1 MKSETRRLNKLK
13 DTSRNLA
20 KRYKLPEAAL
30 KIIEK
35 AGKIH
40 GQQSRAIQV
49 AVELLWA
56 KVGWAVE
63 DSAMSAILDSPLTGK
78 TYKIP
83 PRTVSLIEALS
94 HEYGTQGKVLAAIAY
109 MLSKPDPREGLTPA
123 PGPLPHEIVCAK
135 VKQRRP
141 SAPRTSKS

>member
-35 AGKIH
+35 YGKVH

-49 AVELLWA
+49 AVELLWE
-56 KVGWAVE
+56 KVGWRVP
-63 DSAMSAILDSPLTGK
+63 DRAMSSFLDSPLTGK
-78 TYKIP
+78 TYKLP

-94 HEYGTQGKVLAAIAY
+94 HEYETQGNVLAAVAH
-109 MLSKPDPREGLTPA
+109 MLSKPDPRAGLTPA
-123 PGPLPHEIVCAK
+123 PGPPATT
-135 VKQRRP
+135 RP
-141 SAPRTSKS
+141 SERKKLTEKRLKEML

>member
-1 MKSETRRLNKLK
+1 MKSEARRLNRLK

-20 KRYKLPEAAL
+20 KRYKLTQAAL

-56 KVGWAVE
+56 KVGWAVQ
-63 DSAMSAILDSPLTGK
+63 DNAMSAILDSPLTGK
-78 TYKIP
+78 TYKLP

-94 HEYGTQGKVLAAIAY
+94 HEYGTQGKVLSAVAY
-109 MLSKPDPREGLTPA
+109 MLSKPDPRSGLTPA
-123 PGPLPHEIVCAK
+123 PGPMPHKYCL
-135 VKQRRP
+135 
-141 SAPRTSKS
+141 

>member
-13 DTSRNLA
+13 DESRNIA
-20 KRYKLPEAAL
+20 KTYKLPVGAL

-49 AVELLWA
+49 AVELLWD
-56 KVGWAVE
+56 KVGYCVP
-63 DSAMSAILDSPLTGK
+63 DSAMQHILDSPVTGK
-78 TYKIP
+78 TYKLT

-94 HEYGTQGKVLAAIAY
+94 HEYETQGNVLAAVAY
-109 MLSKPDPREGLTPA
+109 MLSKPDPREGPA
-123 PGPLPHEIVCAK
+123 PSSLLPPDKIRAR
-135 VKQRRP
+135 QQGR
-141 SAPRTSKS
+141 